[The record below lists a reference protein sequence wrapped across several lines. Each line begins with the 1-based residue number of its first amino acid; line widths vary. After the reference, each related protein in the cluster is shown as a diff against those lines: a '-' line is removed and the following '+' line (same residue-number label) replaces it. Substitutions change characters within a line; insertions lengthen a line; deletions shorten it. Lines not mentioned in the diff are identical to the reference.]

1 LKKLLVIAIT
11 LLFLGCAT
19 PREAARVYHLHIIA
33 VGDNISQKVT
43 IKVDAIVDKTQK
55 ADAKTDV
62 SPPIDITGIP

>member
-1 LKKLLVIAIT
+1 M
-11 LLFLGCAT
+11 FLYGCAT

-33 VGDNISQKVT
+33 VGDNITQKVS
-43 IKVDAIVDKTQK
+43 IKVDAVVDKTQK